1 MALVLGV
8 KVGDVVDVAANWVAV
23 LSVDS
28 RSSAT
33 LIDSDGERTTIFA
46 AYETEMAPEVWVSLG
61 ADPGRSRLRLKF
73 EAPRHISI
81 SRRPSQPADQ
91 HEPSGADVPTRRSR
105 KSDTFRRSVS

>member
-8 KVGDVVDVAANWVAV
+8 KIGDVVDIAANWVAV

-33 LIDSDGERTTIFA
+33 LIGNDGERITISA
-46 AYETEMAPEVWVSLG
+46 AYETEMAPGVWVSLG

-73 EAPRHISI
+73 EAPRHIPI
-81 SRRPSQPADQ
+81 SRRPSQLADQ
-91 HEPSGADVPTRRSR
+91 HEPSGADVRKGRSR